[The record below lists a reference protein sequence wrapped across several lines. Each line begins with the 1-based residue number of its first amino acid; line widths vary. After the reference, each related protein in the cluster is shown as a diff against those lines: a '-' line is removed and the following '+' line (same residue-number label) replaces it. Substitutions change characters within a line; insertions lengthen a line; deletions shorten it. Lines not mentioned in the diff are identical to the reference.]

1 MGAGVGAETLSRA
14 RLGAWP
20 RALWSRVH
28 TLAPSSPASSPG
40 DLLKSAPLLGK
51 GGLAKAL
58 PSHMRGWGGQRLG
71 AVTTRVPRHR
81 VLSILGASPLAPPT
95 LGTLSLGAVLG
106 VQMLLPHGSSAR
118 RTQEPLPRVNS
129 QLVTELWAPAS
140 APTPLA
146 FWRLLGLGSRITFIC
161 TISVFS
167 LSSGLR
173 PEAPEGLGAA
183 ETQPHWGF
191 LIREVFSA

>member
-1 MGAGVGAETLSRA
+1 M
-14 RLGAWP
+14 
-20 RALWSRVH
+20 
-28 TLAPSSPASSPG
+28 
-40 DLLKSAPLLGK
+40 
-51 GGLAKAL
+51 
-58 PSHMRGWGGQRLG
+58 G

-81 VLSILGASPLAPPT
+81 VLSILGASLLAPPT

-140 APTPLA
+140 APTLA
-146 FWRLLGLGSRITFIC
+146 FWHLLGLGSQITFIC

-183 ETQPHWGF
+183 ETQPHRGF
-191 LIREVFSA
+191 LIREVFSARFGLEASGGRGGRERPGGKERNAVSCREGTLDSGLSNWGQEVRGCV